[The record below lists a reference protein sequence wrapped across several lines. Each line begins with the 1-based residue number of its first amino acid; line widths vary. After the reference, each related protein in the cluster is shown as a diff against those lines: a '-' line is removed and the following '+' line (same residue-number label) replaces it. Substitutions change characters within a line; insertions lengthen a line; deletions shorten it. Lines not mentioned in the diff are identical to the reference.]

1 MTGDAAAT
9 IDDYWLRIGGPDN
22 PPLLRGISLE
32 VGRGRT
38 VGLVGES
45 GSGKTLTAR
54 SLLGMLP
61 AGAECR
67 GSVVTQGVR
76 VLSASVRD
84 LQRLRREKVGIV
96 FQDPSSSFNP
106 LRTIGDFVT
115 EVLRAEMGV
124 SSAAA
129 NESARTLIQSVGLRD
144 AELVMTQYPG
154 QLSGG
159 MLQRILIAT
168 ALAGEPQLLVCDEPT
183 TALDVTTQAEILVLL
198 EGRRRELGM
207 SMLFVTHD
215 LEVAAAICDE
225 IYVMRAGVVVEH
237 GPAATILSDPEEK
250 YTQQLLAARLDPLGT
265 RAVDSDEQPRSAP

>member
-1 MTGDAAAT
+1 MTIDAVAS
-9 IDDYWLRIGGPDN
+9 IDDYWLRVGGEDN

-61 AGAECR
+61 PGAECR
-67 GSVVTQGVR
+67 GSVVTQGVH

-84 LQRLRREKVGIV
+84 LQRLRRERVGIV
-96 FQDPSSSFNP
+96 FQDPSSSLNP

-115 EVLRAEMGV
+115 EVLRTEMRV
-124 SSAAA
+124 ASATA
-129 NESARTLIQSVGLRD
+129 NESARKLIRSVGLHD
-144 AELVMTQYPG
+144 PEQVMTQYPG

-198 EGRRRELGM
+198 ESRRRELGM

-225 IYVMRAGVVVEH
+225 IYVMRNGIVVEH
-237 GPAATILSDPEEK
+237 GPAGEILSSPKEQ
-250 YTQQLLAARLDPLGT
+250 YTKQLLAARLDPLGE
-265 RAVDSDEQPRSAP
+265 RAATHDEQLRSKP